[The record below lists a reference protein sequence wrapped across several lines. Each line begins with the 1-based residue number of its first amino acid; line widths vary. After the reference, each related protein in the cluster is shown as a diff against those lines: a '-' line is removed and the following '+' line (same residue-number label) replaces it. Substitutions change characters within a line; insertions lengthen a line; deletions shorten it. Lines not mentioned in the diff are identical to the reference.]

1 MLRLCLMMFG
11 QYFVQ
16 GSYLSIVSVYLRDTL
31 RFDELQIGYISAAL
45 GVGPLLAPLVIG
57 QLVDRWL
64 PTERVLAGCHFLAG
78 LTMLA
83 LYMQTQFTPVI
94 LLVTLY
100 SALYVPTMMLTNTVA
115 FRHLLNRDREFPL
128 TRVCG
133 TLGFI
138 VPAWLIEFYFRPL
151 LESKAQVWES
161 YPANGI
167 VQTAQQVDP
176 GYGIAFLVSGTAGLL
191 VAAYCLTLPSTP
203 PQPAISG
210 SYAPGV
216 IFGLLRRRDFL
227 FLTLVT
233 FVIAGVHTFYFVW
246 NTPLLQTVL
255 ARVGYADKVQSFS
268 TIGQIA
274 EIAAMTLIGMS
285 IARLGYKRTM
295 AIGLAAYAL
304 RCVALAGAGDGS
316 FSPGVSVALAALGNA
331 LHGVC
336 FGFFL
341 AVAFMYV
348 NKTSPPDVKG
358 SMQTI
363 YGTLIFGLGGVIG
376 AKLAGDVGKHFR
388 ISAEDVEA
396 VYNWNGIWITCAAA
410 GAVCWAVFVL
420 AFPKKP
426 VEAQAN

>member
-1 MLRLCLMMFG
+1 MNTPRSLLVRLCLMMFG

-31 RFDELQIGYISAAL
+31 GFNELQIGYISAAL

-83 LYMQTQFTPVI
+83 MYTQREFTPVI

-128 TRVCG
+128 VRVCG

-138 VPAWLIEFYFRPL
+138 VPAWLIEFYFKPML
-151 LESKAQVWES
+151 AAQGS
-161 YPANGI
+161 GG
-167 VQTAQQVDP
+167 
-176 GYGIAFLVSGTAGLL
+176 GYGIAFVVSGLAGIL
-191 VAAYCLTLPSTP
+191 VAFYCLTLPSTP
-203 PQPAISG
+203 PAQAVSG
-210 SYAPGV
+210 KYAPGV

-233 FVIAGVHTFYFVW
+233 FVVAGVHTFYFVW

-255 ARVGYADKVQSFS
+255 ARVGLADKVQSFS

-274 EIAAMTLIGMS
+274 EIAAMALIGPS

-295 AIGLAAYAL
+295 GIGLAAYAL
-304 RCVALAGAGDGS
+304 RCAALAAAGDGM
-316 FSPGVSVALAALGNA
+316 FSPGASVALAATGNA

-341 AVAFMYV
+341 ATAFMYV
-348 NKTSPPDVKG
+348 NNTSPPDVKG

-388 ISAEDVEA
+388 ISAENVEA
-396 VYNWNGIWITCAAA
+396 VYNWNGIWLTCAAA
-410 GAVCWAVFVL
+410 AALCWLVFVI
-420 AFPKKP
+420 AFPRKSEAKP
-426 VEAQAN
+426 

>member
-1 MLRLCLMMFG
+1 MNTPRPLILRLCLMMFG

-16 GSYLSIVSVYLRDTL
+16 GSYLSIVSVYLSETL
-31 RFDELQIGYISAAL
+31 KFNELQIGYISAAL

-57 QLVDRWL
+57 QLVDRML
-64 PTERVLAGCHFLAG
+64 PTERVLAACHFLAG

-83 LYMQTQFTPVI
+83 LYTQREFTPVI
-94 LLVTLY
+94 LLATLY
-100 SALYVPTMMLTNTVA
+100 SALYIPTMMLTNTVA
-115 FRHLLNRDREFPL
+115 FRHLVNRDREFPL
-128 TRVCG
+128 VRVCG

-138 VPAWLIEFYFRPL
+138 VPAWLIEFYFKKVFATL
-151 LESKAQVWES
+151 GQ
-161 YPANGI
+161 
-167 VQTAQQVDP
+167 
-176 GYGIAFLVSGTAGLL
+176 GYGIAFLISGTAGLL
-191 VAAYCLTLPSTP
+191 VAVYCLTLPSTP
-203 PQPAISG
+203 PAPAVSG
-210 SYAPGV
+210 RYAPGV

-246 NTPLLQTVL
+246 NTPLLQNVL

-274 EIAAMTLIGMS
+274 EIAAMALVGLS

-304 RCVALAGAGDGS
+304 RCVALAAAGDGS
-316 FSPGVSVALAALGNA
+316 FSPGASVALAATGNA

-341 AVAFMYV
+341 AVGFMYV

-376 AKLAGDVGKHFR
+376 AKLAGDVGRHFR
-388 ISAEDVEA
+388 LSAENA
-396 VYNWNGIWITCAAA
+396 AAIYNWNGIWLTCAAVA
-410 GAVCWAVFVL
+410 AVCWAVFVV
-420 AFPKKP
+420 AFPRKS
-426 VEAQAN
+426 EGTT

>member
-1 MLRLCLMMFG
+1 MNTPAPLKARLCLMMFG

-31 RFDELQIGYISAAL
+31 GFNELQIGYISAAL
-45 GVGPLLAPLVIG
+45 GVGPVLAPLVIG

-64 PTERVLAGCHFLAG
+64 PTERVLAGCHFLAA
-78 LTMLA
+78 LAMLA
-83 LYMQTQFTPVI
+83 FYTQTGFTPV
-94 LLVTLY
+94 LLLATIY

-115 FRHLLNRDREFPL
+115 FRHLSDRDREFPL
-128 TRVCG
+128 VRVCG

-138 VPAWLIEFYFRPL
+138 VPAWLIEFYFL
-151 LESKAQVWES
+151 NGLSLEAL
-161 YPANGI
+161 NR
-167 VQTAQQVDP
+167 

-191 VAAYCLTLPSTP
+191 MAAYCLTLPSTP
-203 PQPAISG
+203 PEPAVSG
-210 SYAPGV
+210 RYAPGV

-227 FLTLVT
+227 ILTLVT
-233 FVIAGVHTFYFVW
+233 FVIAGAHTFYFVW
-246 NTPLLQTVL
+246 NSPLLKNVL
-255 ARVGYADKVQSFS
+255 ARVDAGGKVQTFA

-274 EIAAMTLIGMS
+274 EVAAMAVVGAS
-285 IARLGYKRTM
+285 IARFGYKRTM
-295 AIGLAAYAL
+295 GIGLAAYAL
-304 RCVALAGAGDGS
+304 RCVALAAAGDGT
-316 FSPGVSVALAALGNA
+316 FSPGMSVALAATGNA

-388 ISAEDVEA
+388 ISPENAEA
-396 VYNWNGIWITCAAA
+396 VYNWNGIWLTCAAVA
-410 GAVCWAVFVL
+410 AVCWLVFAL
-420 AFPKKP
+420 AFPRKAGS
-426 VEAQAN
+426 ET